1 MYKYLFL
8 RYKMERFPYY
18 LEEHTESEWESPGNR
33 KMKFVIDQEQVS
45 ALGVYEETIGW
56 RIKGKNYLQPISE
69 IRNFEDGIRIALQR
83 DYGASNDF
91 KHKEKL
97 AEEIWLKKFRL
108 KKQIEKLP
116 LGSFEEMDPLN
127 DKIQELTAKYD
138 ELSSRSGVGKS
149 SVVKVVMGSD
159 GIYSDKGLS
168 VYFYRFPILANNE
181 ALGEKWNENGRKRIT
196 EAFSVKALANRAR
209 HLGVSSF
216 TMQFSN
222 MTYTNFQKKY
232 KHRIQQDKMR
242 RNKKDEEERDRRDF
256 MQADEELLFLS
267 APLRF

>member
-1 MYKYLFL
+1 VYKYLFL

-97 AEEIWLKKFRL
+97 ADVIFRKRFSL
-108 KKQIEKLP
+108 KKQIQKLP